1 MVAQAPH
8 RAAGSH
14 TGRGPGGPAD
24 RRGLSGPARRPSA
37 VAPHALGRP
46 AGRPGP
52 RGHHQSSGCPHHAH
66 KTARTPWPQQPGVLP
81 PHAHAACVGAME
93 DVRAVD
99 TRPAEPRRPP
109 VCLDETSTPLV
120 AETRVPLPAAPGQ
133 PARLDDED
141 ERQGTAHLC
150 MVFEPVAGQRRGKVT
165 ARRTASACAQ
175 VLQEVVDEPSPQA
188 ETLVRVMD
196 HLNTHTLA
204 SR

>member
-1 MVAQAPH
+1 
-8 RAAGSH
+8 
-14 TGRGPGGPAD
+14 
-24 RRGLSGPARRPSA
+24 
-37 VAPHALGRP
+37 
-46 AGRPGP
+46 
-52 RGHHQSSGCPHHAH
+52 
-66 KTARTPWPQQPGVLP
+66 
-81 PHAHAACVGAME
+81 ME